1 MPETPQPRRAAAALA
16 LGLTAAVVIGV
27 YLSVP
32 DDPLRRR
39 LVVTLIDAVA
49 WFMGGVVLLSMREGI
64 GARSSRAVGLTFL
77 IGSAVIGL
85 VFVSGITGSEVEPG
99 YADLLFLL
107 PLVTLIGGFRSEIKH
122 HVPPGDRRELAT
134 DAALIVCALMTAG
147 YVLIRPAEA
156 TSDVSASAVTFA
168 LVTAFLVATYPAL
181 AIWIPTRAHVA
192 RAVVFA
198 GLGAAVLTFGWQ
210 WTHMTY
216 DATDAAIELP
226 IALSPLAVVA
236 TYLVIRPAKK
246 LPRPSRFARPIL
258 TSVTVIATCA
268 ALLITGVLAESRGL
282 TVLQT
287 GLFIGVLA
295 IAVAVRII
303 ANQITVTQ
311 ASESVRRA
319 LGQKEMALAD
329 TDAAL
334 ERVRETNETL
344 KSSEEHLRLVFD
356 AAVDGII
363 ELDVNDV
370 VMRTNEAFCQ
380 MVHLD
385 RETVIGQRWQALTA
399 SLDGADARFAEL
411 PSAGQA
417 QLERSDGTPLYL
429 ESRVSEI
436 PTNPPR
442 RLVLIRDVT
451 PGKAADQTI
460 RSLLKFLQEKD
471 EDRTSLLRRT
481 NSAIESE
488 RNRIARD
495 LHDGPVQGVSAASL
509 SLEAALL
516 MIGAGDVERG
526 VDVLSKVR
534 KELAD
539 EADALRSLMSGL
551 RPPVLEERGLI
562 PALRE
567 AVTRFGIEQSVETDL
582 VGTLPRPMSSDLE
595 TLAYRVVQEALTNA
609 AKHARA
615 GRVVV
620 SVETTATS
628 LRVEVEDDG
637 RGFDSAMTREFLRQ
651 GRVGLASM
659 RERVE
664 LANGTFVIRS
674 NPGRGTSIVATL
686 PVDPAPEAREG
697 AREGSTSLPG
707 RRPAS

>member
-1 MPETPQPRRAAAALA
+1 MPETPQPRRLTAALA
-16 LGLTAAVVIGV
+16 LGLTALVIVGV
-27 YLSVP
+27 YLAVP
-32 DDPLRRR
+32 DDPERRP
-39 LVVTLIDAVA
+39 LVVNLIDAVA
-49 WFMGGVVLLSMREGI
+49 WFMGGVVLLSMHEGKL
-64 GARSSRAVGLTFL
+64 ARSTRAVGLTLL

-85 VFVSGITGSEVEPG
+85 VFVSGLTGPAGKPG
-99 YADLLFLL
+99 FADVLFLL
-107 PLVTLIGGFRSEIKH
+107 PLITLVAGFRSEIRH
-122 HVPPGDRRELAT
+122 HVPTGDRRELAT
-134 DAALIVCALMTAG
+134 DTALIVSAVMAAG
-147 YVLIRPAEA
+147 YVLIRPVEA
-156 TSDVSASAVTFA
+156 TSSVSASAVTFA
-168 LVTAFLVATYPAL
+168 LLSAFLIATYPAL
-181 AIWIPTRAHVA
+181 AIWVPTRAHVA

-198 GLGAAVLTFGWQ
+198 GLGGAVLTFGWQ
-210 WTHMTY
+210 WTQQTY
-216 DATDAAIELP
+216 DATNAAIQLA

-236 TYLVIRPAKK
+236 TYLVIRPAEK

-258 TSVTVIATCA
+258 TSVAVIAACA
-268 ALLITGVLAESRGL
+268 ALLITGVLGDDRGL
-282 TVLQT
+282 TGLQT
-287 GLFIGVLA
+287 GVFIGVLA
-295 IAVAVRII
+295 MAVAVRII

-319 LGQKEMALAD
+319 LGQKESALAD

-334 ERVRETNETL
+334 DRVREANETL

-356 AAVDGII
+356 AAVDGIV
-363 ELDVNDV
+363 ELDLNDIV
-370 VMRTNEAFCQ
+370 VRTNEAFCQ

-385 RETVIGQRWQALTA
+385 RATVEGQRWQALAA
-399 SLDGADARFAEL
+399 SLEGADDGFADL
-411 PSAGQA
+411 PAAGQA
-417 QLERSDGTPLYL
+417 QLERADGTPLYL

-436 PTNPPR
+436 PTDPPR

-509 SLEAALL
+509 SLEASLL
-516 MIGAGDVERG
+516 MIGAGDVDRG

-539 EADALRSLMSGL
+539 EADALRALMSGL
-551 RPPVLEERGLI
+551 RPPVLEERGLM

-567 AVTRFGIEQSVETDL
+567 AVTRFGIEQGVETDL
-582 VGTLPRPMSSDLE
+582 VGQLPRPMSSDLE

-620 SVETTATS
+620 SVETTANS

-664 LANGTFVIRS
+664 LANGTFVIRAS
-674 NPGRGTSIVATL
+674 AGRGTSIVATL
-686 PVDPAPEAREG
+686 PVDAPTEPRV
-697 AREGSTSLPG
+697 GSSSLPG
-707 RRPAS
+707 HLPAS

>member
-1 MPETPQPRRAAAALA
+1 MPETPQPRRLTAALA
-16 LGLTAAVVIGV
+16 LGLTAVVIIGV
-27 YLSVP
+27 YLVVP
-32 DDPLRRR
+32 DDPERRP
-39 LVVTLIDAVA
+39 LVVNLIDAVA
-49 WFMGGVVLLSMREGI
+49 WFMGGVVLLSMREGKV
-64 GARSSRAVGLTFL
+64 ARSSRAIGLTLL

-85 VFVSGITGSEVEPG
+85 VFVSGLMGPAGKPG
-99 YADLLFLL
+99 FADVLFAL
-107 PLVTLIGGFRSEIKH
+107 PLITLVAGFRSEIRH
-122 HVPPGDRRELAT
+122 HVPTGDRRELAT
-134 DAALIVCALMTAG
+134 DTALIVSAVMAAG
-147 YVLIRPAEA
+147 YVLIRPFDA
-156 TSDVSASAVTFA
+156 TSSISASAVTFA
-168 LVTAFLVATYPAL
+168 LLSAFLIATYPAL
-181 AIWIPTRAHVA
+181 AIWVPTRAHVA

-198 GLGAAVLTFGWQ
+198 GLGGAVLMFGWQ
-210 WTHMTY
+210 WTQQTY
-216 DATDAAIELP
+216 DATNAAIELA

-236 TYLVIRPAKK
+236 TYLVIKPAEK

-258 TSVTVIATCA
+258 TSVAVIAACA
-268 ALLITGVLAESRGL
+268 ALLITGVLGDDRGL
-282 TVLQT
+282 TGLQT
-287 GLFIGVLA
+287 GVFIGVLA
-295 IAVAVRII
+295 MAVAVRII

-319 LGQKEMALAD
+319 LGQKESALAD

-334 ERVRETNETL
+334 DRVREANETL
-344 KSSEEHLRLVFD
+344 KRSEEHLRLVFD
-356 AAVDGII
+356 AAVDGIV
-363 ELDVNDV
+363 ELDLNDV
-370 VMRTNEAFCQ
+370 VVRTNEAFCQ

-385 RETVIGQRWQALTA
+385 RATVEGQRWQALAA
-399 SLDGADARFAEL
+399 SLEGADAGFSDL

-417 QLERSDGTPLYL
+417 QLERADGTPLYL

-436 PTNPPR
+436 PTDPPR

-471 EDRTSLLRRT
+471 EDRTAFLRRT

-509 SLEAALL
+509 SLEASLL
-516 MIGAGDVERG
+516 MIGAGDVDRG

-539 EADALRSLMSGL
+539 EADALRALMSGL
-551 RPPVLEERGLI
+551 RPPVLEERGLM

-567 AVTRFGIEQSVETDL
+567 AVTRFGVEQGVETDL

-615 GRVVV
+615 DRVVV
-620 SVETTATS
+620 SVEATATS

-674 NPGRGTSIVATL
+674 SPGRGTSIVATL
-686 PVDPAPEAREG
+686 PVDAPAEPRVAE
-697 AREGSTSLPG
+697 SSSLPG
-707 RRPAS
+707 HLPAG

>member
-16 LGLTAAVVIGV
+16 LGLTAVVIVGV
-27 YLSVP
+27 SLFLVP
-32 DDPLRRR
+32 DDPDRRP
-39 LVVTLIDAVA
+39 LVVNLIDAVA
-49 WFMGGVVLLSMREGI
+49 WFMGGVVLLSMREGKV
-64 GARSSRAVGLTFL
+64 ARSSRAVGLTFL
-77 IGSAVIGL
+77 IGAAVIGL
-85 VFVSGITGSEVEPG
+85 VFVSGLAGPRIAPG
-99 YADLLFLL
+99 FADVLLLL
-107 PLVTLIGGFRSEIKH
+107 PLITLFWGFRSEIRH
-122 HVPPGDRRELAT
+122 HVPAEDRRELAT
-134 DAALIVCALMTAG
+134 DAALIVSALMAAG
-147 YVLIRPAEA
+147 YVLIRPDGA
-156 TSDVSASAVTFA
+156 TPGVSASAVTFA
-168 LVTAFLVATYPAL
+168 LLTAFLVATYPAL
-181 AIWIPTRAHVA
+181 AIWVPTRAHVA
-192 RAVVFA
+192 RAIVFA
-198 GLGAAVLTFGWQ
+198 GLGAAVLMFGWQ
-210 WTHMTY
+210 WTHQTY
-216 DATDAAIELP
+216 TATSAALELP

-236 TYLVIRPAKK
+236 TYLVIRPTKM

-258 TSVTVIATCA
+258 TSVAVIATCA
-268 ALLITGVLAESRGL
+268 ALLITGVLGDDKGL
-282 TVLQT
+282 NGLQT

-311 ASESVRRA
+311 ATESVRRA
-319 LGQKEMALAD
+319 LSQKEAALAD

-334 ERVRETNETL
+334 ERVREANETL

-356 AAVDGII
+356 AAVDGVV
-363 ELDVNDV
+363 ELDANDV
-370 VMRTNEAFCQ
+370 VVRTNEAFCQ

-385 RETVIGQRWQALTA
+385 RSTVEGQRWQALAA
-399 SLDGADARFAEL
+399 SLDGADARFSEL
-411 PSAGQA
+411 PGAGQA
-417 QLERSDGTPLYL
+417 ELERSDGTPLYL
-429 ESRVSEI
+429 ESRVSVI
-436 PTNPPR
+436 PTDPPR

-481 NSAIESE
+481 NSAIEAE

-516 MIGAGDVERG
+516 MIGAGDVDRG

-534 KELAD
+534 HELAD
-539 EADALRSLMSGL
+539 EADALRALMSGL

-567 AVTRFGIEQSVETDL
+567 AVTRFGIEQGVETDL
-582 VGTLPRPMSSDLE
+582 VGTLPLPMSSDLE

-664 LANGTFVIRS
+664 LANGTFVVRS
-674 NPGRGTSIVATL
+674 NQGRGTSIVATL
-686 PVDPAPEAREG
+686 PVNAPAEPRV
-697 AREGSTSLPG
+697 GSPSLPG
-707 RRPAS
+707 RLPAG

>member
-1 MPETPQPRRAAAALA
+1 MPESPQPRRLTAALA
-16 LGLTAAVVIGV
+16 LGVTAVVIIGV
-27 YLSVP
+27 YLVAP
-32 DDPLRRR
+32 DDPERRP
-39 LVVTLIDAVA
+39 LVVNLIDAVA
-49 WFMGGVVLLSMREGI
+49 WFMGAVVLLSMREGKV
-64 GARSSRAVGLTFL
+64 ARSSRAVGLTLL

-85 VFVSGITGSEVEPG
+85 VFVSGLTGPAGEPG
-99 YADLLFLL
+99 FADLLFLL
-107 PLVTLIGGFRSEIKH
+107 PLITLVAGFRSEIRH
-122 HVPPGDRRELAT
+122 HVPTGDRRELAT
-134 DAALIVCALMTAG
+134 DTALIVSAVMAAG
-147 YVLIRPAEA
+147 YVSIRPVDA
-156 TSDVSASAVTFA
+156 TMGVSASAVTFA
-168 LVTAFLVATYPAL
+168 LLSAFLVATYPAL
-181 AIWIPTRAHVA
+181 AIWVPTRAHVA

-198 GLGAAVLTFGWQ
+198 ALGAAVLTFGWQ
-210 WTHMTY
+210 WTQQTY
-216 DATDAAIELP
+216 DATNAAIELA

-236 TYLVIRPAKK
+236 TYLVIRPAEK

-258 TSVTVIATCA
+258 TSVAVIAACA
-268 ALLITGVLAESRGL
+268 ALLITGVLGDDRGL
-282 TVLQT
+282 TGLQT
-287 GLFIGVLA
+287 GVFIGVLA
-295 IAVAVRII
+295 MAVAVRII

-319 LGQKEMALAD
+319 LGQKESALAD

-334 ERVRETNETL
+334 DRVRETNETL
-344 KSSEEHLRLVFD
+344 KRSEEHLRLVFD
-356 AAVDGII
+356 AAVDGIV
-363 ELDVNDV
+363 ELDLDDV
-370 VMRTNEAFCQ
+370 VVRTNEAFCQ

-385 RETVIGQRWQALTA
+385 RATVEGQRWQALAA
-399 SLDGADARFAEL
+399 SLEGADAGFAEL
-411 PSAGQA
+411 PAAGQA
-417 QLERSDGTPLYL
+417 QLERADGTPLYL

-436 PTNPPR
+436 PTDPPR

-509 SLEAALL
+509 SLEASLL
-516 MIGAGDVERG
+516 MIGAGDVDRG

-539 EADALRSLMSGL
+539 EADALRALMSGL
-551 RPPVLEERGLI
+551 RPPVLEERGLM

-567 AVTRFGIEQSVETDL
+567 AVTRFGVEQGVEVDL
-582 VGTLPRPMSSDLE
+582 VGTLPRPVSSDLE

-615 GRVVV
+615 DRVVV

-674 NPGRGTSIVATL
+674 SPGRGTSIVATL
-686 PVDPAPEAREG
+686 PVDAPAEPRVE
-697 AREGSTSLPG
+697 SPSLPG
-707 RRPAS
+707 HLPAS

>member
-16 LGLTAAVVIGV
+16 LGLTAAVIVGAS
-27 YLSVP
+27 LFVP
-32 DDPLRRR
+32 DDQDRRP
-39 LVVTLIDAVA
+39 LVVNLIDAVA
-49 WFMGGVVLLSMREGI
+49 WFMGGVVLLSMREGKV
-64 GARSSRAVGLTFL
+64 ARSSRAVGLTFL
-77 IGSAVIGL
+77 IGAAVIGL
-85 VFVSGITGSEVEPG
+85 VFVSGLAGPQVAPG
-99 YADLLFLL
+99 FADVLFLL
-107 PLVTLIGGFRSEIKH
+107 PLITLFWGFRSEIRH
-122 HVPPGDRRELAT
+122 HVPAGDRRELAT
-134 DAALIVCALMTAG
+134 DAALIVSALMAAG
-147 YVLIRPAEA
+147 YVLIRPEGA
-156 TSDVSASAVTFA
+156 TPGISASAVTFA
-168 LVTAFLVATYPAL
+168 LLTSFLVATYPAL
-181 AIWIPTRAHVA
+181 AIWVPTRAHVA
-192 RAVVFA
+192 RAIVFA
-198 GLGAAVLTFGWQ
+198 GLGAAVLMFGWQ
-210 WTHMTY
+210 WTHQTY
-216 DATDAAIELP
+216 DATSAALELP

-236 TYLVIRPAKK
+236 TYLVIKPTQK

-258 TSVTVIATCA
+258 TSVAVIATCA
-268 ALLITGVLAESRGL
+268 ALLITGVLGDDKGL
-282 TVLQT
+282 TGLQT

-319 LGQKEMALAD
+319 LSQKEAALAD

-334 ERVRETNETL
+334 DRVREANETL

-356 AAVDGII
+356 AAVDGIV
-363 ELDVNDV
+363 ELDATDV
-370 VMRTNEAFCQ
+370 VVRTNEAFCQ

-385 RETVIGQRWQALTA
+385 RSTVEGQRWQALAA
-399 SLDGADARFAEL
+399 SLDGADARFSEL
-411 PSAGQA
+411 PGAGQA
-417 QLERSDGTPLYL
+417 ELERSDGTPLYL
-429 ESRVSEI
+429 ESRVSVI
-436 PTNPPR
+436 PTDPPR

-516 MIGAGDVERG
+516 MIGAGDVDRG

-534 KELAD
+534 HELAD
-539 EADALRSLMSGL
+539 EADALRALMSGL

-567 AVTRFGIEQSVETDL
+567 AVTRFGIEQGVETDI
-582 VGTLPRPMSSDLE
+582 VGTLPLPMSSDLE

-615 GRVVV
+615 GRVIV

-637 RGFDSAMTREFLRQ
+637 RGFDSGMTREFLRQ

-664 LANGTFVIRS
+664 LANGTFVVRS
-674 NPGRGTSIVATL
+674 NQGRGTSIIATL
-686 PVDPAPEAREG
+686 PVNAPAEPRVETA
-697 AREGSTSLPG
+697 TLPG
-707 RRPAS
+707 RLPAG

>member
-1 MPETPQPRRAAAALA
+1 MPETPQPRRLTAALA
-16 LGLTAAVVIGV
+16 LGLTAVVIIGV
-27 YLSVP
+27 YLIVP
-32 DDPLRRR
+32 DDPERRP
-39 LVVTLIDAVA
+39 LVVNLIDAVA
-49 WFMGGVVLLSMREGI
+49 WFMGGVVLLSMREGKV
-64 GARSSRAVGLTFL
+64 ARSSRAVGLTLL

-85 VFVSGITGSEVEPG
+85 VFVSGLTGPVSKPG
-99 YADLLFLL
+99 FADVLFLL
-107 PLVTLIGGFRSEIKH
+107 PLITLVAGFRSEIRH
-122 HVPPGDRRELAT
+122 HVPTGDRRELAT
-134 DAALIVCALMTAG
+134 DTALIVSAVMAAG
-147 YVLIRPAEA
+147 YVLIRPFDA
-156 TSDVSASAVTFA
+156 TTGVSASAVTFA
-168 LVTAFLVATYPAL
+168 LLSAFLFATYPAL
-181 AIWIPTRAHVA
+181 AIWVPTRAHVA
-192 RAVVFA
+192 RAIVFA
-198 GLGAAVLTFGWQ
+198 GLGSAVLMFGWQ
-210 WTHMTY
+210 WTQQTY
-216 DATDAAIELP
+216 DATNAAIELA

-236 TYLVIRPAKK
+236 TYLVIKPAEK
-246 LPRPSRFARPIL
+246 LPRPSRYARPIL
-258 TSVTVIATCA
+258 TSVAVIAACA
-268 ALLITGVLAESRGL
+268 ALLITGVLGDNRGL
-282 TVLQT
+282 TGLQT
-287 GLFIGVLA
+287 GVFIGVLA

-319 LGQKEMALAD
+319 LGQKESALAD

-334 ERVRETNETL
+334 DRVREANETL

-356 AAVDGII
+356 AAVDGIV
-363 ELDVNDV
+363 ELDLNDIV
-370 VMRTNEAFCQ
+370 VRTNEAFCQ

-385 RETVIGQRWQALTA
+385 RANVVSQPWQALAA
-399 SLDGADARFAEL
+399 SLEGADAGFAEL
-411 PSAGQA
+411 PAAGQA
-417 QLERSDGTPLYL
+417 QLERADGTPLYL

-436 PTNPPR
+436 PTDPPR

-509 SLEAALL
+509 SLEASLL
-516 MIGAGDVERG
+516 MIGAGDVDRG

-539 EADALRSLMSGL
+539 EADALRALMSGL
-551 RPPVLEERGLI
+551 RPPVLEERGLM

-567 AVTRFGIEQSVETDL
+567 AVTRFGIEQGVETDL

-615 GRVVV
+615 GRVVI

-674 NPGRGTSIVATL
+674 SPGRGTSIVATL
-686 PVDPAPEAREG
+686 PVDTPAETRV
-697 AREGSTSLPG
+697 GSPSLPDHL
-707 RRPAS
+707 PAG

>member
-1 MPETPQPRRAAAALA
+1 MRGTPHPRRATATIA
-16 LGLTAAVVIGV
+16 LGLTALVIVGA

-32 DDPLRRR
+32 DDPARRP
-39 LVVTLIDAVA
+39 LVVNLIDAVA
-49 WFMGGVVLLSMREGI
+49 WFMGGVVLLAMREGKA
-64 GARSSRAVGLTFL
+64 ARSSRAVGLSLL
-77 IGSAVIGL
+77 IGSGVIGL
-85 VFVSGITGSEVEPG
+85 VFVSGLMGPAVQPG
-99 YADLLFLL
+99 FADLLFLL
-107 PLVTLIGGFRSEIKH
+107 PLVTLVAGFGSEIRH
-122 HVPPGDRRELAT
+122 HVPSGDRRELAT
-134 DAALIVCALMTAG
+134 DAALIVSALMAAG
-147 YVLIRPAEA
+147 YVLIRPETASA
-156 TSDVSASAVTFA
+156 AISASAVTFA
-168 LVTAFLVATYPAL
+168 LVSAFLVATYPAL
-181 AIWIPTRAHVA
+181 AIWVPTRAHVA

-198 GLGAAVLTFGWQ
+198 GLGAAVLAFGWQ
-210 WTHMTY
+210 WTRMTY
-216 DATDAAIELP
+216 EATNPGVELP
-226 IALSPLAVVA
+226 IALSPLAVAA
-236 TYLVIRPAKK
+236 TYLVIRPAKE
-246 LPRPSRFARPIL
+246 LPRPSRSARPIL
-258 TSVTVIATCA
+258 TSVAVIAACA
-268 ALLITGVLAESRGL
+268 ALLITGVLGDDRGL
-282 TVLQT
+282 TGLQT
-287 GLFIGVLA
+287 GMFIGVLA
-295 IAVAVRII
+295 LAVAVRII

-319 LGQKEMALAD
+319 LGQKEAALAD
-329 TDAAL
+329 MDAAL
-334 ERVRETNETL
+334 DRVREANETL
-344 KSSEEHLRLVFD
+344 KGSEEHLRLVFD
-356 AAVDGII
+356 AAVDGIV
-363 ELDVNDV
+363 ELDANDV
-370 VMRTNEAFCQ
+370 VVRTNEAFCQ

-385 RETVIGQRWQALTA
+385 RPTIEGQRWQALAA
-399 SLDGADARFAEL
+399 SLDGADARFADL
-411 PSAGQA
+411 PAAGQA
-417 QLERSDGTPLYL
+417 QLERADGTPLYL

-436 PTNPPR
+436 PTDPPR

-516 MIGAGDVERG
+516 MIGAGDVDRG

-539 EADALRSLMSGL
+539 EADALRALMSGL
-551 RPPVLEERGLI
+551 RPPVLEERGLM

-567 AVTRFGIEQSVETDL
+567 AVTRFGIEQGVETDL
-582 VGTLPRPMSSDLE
+582 VGTLPRPLSADLE

-615 GRVVV
+615 GHVVV

-674 NPGRGTSIVATL
+674 NAGRGTSIVATL
-686 PVDPAPEAREG
+686 PVDVPAEARVTV
-697 AREGSTSLPG
+697 R
-707 RRPAS
+707 

>member
-1 MPETPQPRRAAAALA
+1 MPETPQPRRLTAALA
-16 LGLTAAVVIGV
+16 LGLTAVVIIGV
-27 YLSVP
+27 YLAVP
-32 DDPLRRR
+32 DDPERRP
-39 LVVTLIDAVA
+39 LVVNLIDAVA
-49 WFMGGVVLLSMREGI
+49 WFMGGVVLLSMREGKV
-64 GARSSRAVGLTFL
+64 ARSSRAVGLTLL

-85 VFVSGITGSEVEPG
+85 VFVSGLMGPAGRPG
-99 YADLLFLL
+99 FADVLFLL
-107 PLVTLIGGFRSEIKH
+107 PLITLVAGFRSEIRH
-122 HVPPGDRRELAT
+122 HVPTGDRRELAT
-134 DAALIVCALMTAG
+134 DTALIVSAVMAAG
-147 YVLIRPAEA
+147 YVLIRPFDA
-156 TSDVSASAVTFA
+156 SSSVSASAVTFA
-168 LVTAFLVATYPAL
+168 LLSAFLIATYPAL
-181 AIWIPTRAHVA
+181 AIWVPTRAHVA

-198 GLGAAVLTFGWQ
+198 GLGAAVLVFGWQ
-210 WTHMTY
+210 WTQQTY
-216 DATDAAIELP
+216 DATNAAIELA

-236 TYLVIRPAKK
+236 TYLVIKPAVQ

-258 TSVTVIATCA
+258 TSVAVIAACA
-268 ALLITGVLAESRGL
+268 ALLITGVLGDDRGL
-282 TVLQT
+282 TGLQT
-287 GLFIGVLA
+287 GVFIGVLA
-295 IAVAVRII
+295 MAVAVRII

-319 LGQKEMALAD
+319 LGQKESALAD

-334 ERVRETNETL
+334 DRVREANETL
-344 KSSEEHLRLVFD
+344 KHSEEHLRLVFD
-356 AAVDGII
+356 AAVDGIV
-363 ELDVNDV
+363 ELDLDDIV
-370 VMRTNEAFCQ
+370 VRTNEAFCQ

-385 RETVIGQRWQALTA
+385 RATIEGQRWQALAA
-399 SLDGADARFAEL
+399 SLEGADAGFSDL

-417 QLERSDGTPLYL
+417 QLERADGTPLYL

-436 PTNPPR
+436 PTDPPR

-471 EDRTSLLRRT
+471 EDRTAFLRRT

-509 SLEAALL
+509 SLEASLL
-516 MIGAGDVERG
+516 MIGAGDVDRG

-539 EADALRSLMSGL
+539 EADALRALMSGL
-551 RPPVLEERGLI
+551 RPPVLEERGLM

-567 AVTRFGIEQSVETDL
+567 AVTRFGVEQGVETDL

-615 GRVVV
+615 DRVVV
-620 SVETTATS
+620 SVEATATS

-674 NPGRGTSIVATL
+674 SPGRGTSIVATL
-686 PVDPAPEAREG
+686 PVDAPVEPRVVE
-697 AREGSTSLPG
+697 SSSLPG
-707 RRPAS
+707 HLPAG

>member
-1 MPETPQPRRAAAALA
+1 MPETPQPRRLTAALA
-16 LGLTAAVVIGV
+16 LGLTAVVIIGV
-27 YLSVP
+27 YLVAP
-32 DDPLRRR
+32 DDPHRRP
-39 LVVTLIDAVA
+39 LVVNLIDAVA
-49 WFMGGVVLLSMREGI
+49 WFMGGVVLLSMREGKV
-64 GARSSRAVGLTFL
+64 ARSSRAVGLTLL

-85 VFVSGITGSEVEPG
+85 VFVSGLLGPAGEPG
-99 YADLLFLL
+99 FADVLFLL
-107 PLVTLIGGFRSEIKH
+107 PLITLVAGFRSEIRH
-122 HVPPGDRRELAT
+122 HVPTGDRRELAT
-134 DAALIVCALMTAG
+134 DTALIVSAVMAGG
-147 YVLIRPAEA
+147 YVLIRPFNA
-156 TSDVSASAVTFA
+156 TSSISASAVTFA
-168 LVTAFLVATYPAL
+168 LLSAFLIATYPAL
-181 AIWIPTRAHVA
+181 AIWVPTRAHVA

-198 GLGAAVLTFGWQ
+198 GLGAAVLMFGWQ
-210 WTHMTY
+210 WTQRTH
-216 DATDAAIELP
+216 DATNAAIELA

-236 TYLVIRPAKK
+236 TYLVIKPAEK

-258 TSVTVIATCA
+258 TSVAVIAACA
-268 ALLITGVLAESRGL
+268 ALLITGVLGDDRGL
-282 TVLQT
+282 TGLQT
-287 GLFIGVLA
+287 GVFIGVLA
-295 IAVAVRII
+295 MAVAVRII

-319 LGQKEMALAD
+319 LGQKESALAD

-334 ERVRETNETL
+334 DRVREANETL

-356 AAVDGII
+356 AAVDGIV
-363 ELDVNDV
+363 ELDLNDIV
-370 VMRTNEAFCQ
+370 VRTNEAFCQ

-385 RETVIGQRWQALTA
+385 RATVEGQRWQALAA
-399 SLDGADARFAEL
+399 SLEGADAGFSDL
-411 PSAGQA
+411 PAAGQA
-417 QLERSDGTPLYL
+417 QLERADGTPLYL

-436 PTNPPR
+436 PTDPPR

-509 SLEAALL
+509 SLEASLL
-516 MIGAGDVERG
+516 MIGAGDVDRG

-539 EADALRSLMSGL
+539 EADALRALMSGL
-551 RPPVLEERGLI
+551 RPPVLEERGLM

-567 AVTRFGIEQSVETDL
+567 AVTRFGVEQGVETDL
-582 VGTLPRPMSSDLE
+582 VGTLPRPVSSDLE

-615 GRVVV
+615 DRVVV

-674 NPGRGTSIVATL
+674 SPGRGTSIVATL
-686 PVDPAPEAREG
+686 PVDAPAEPRV
-697 AREGSTSLPG
+697 GSSTLPG
-707 RRPAS
+707 HLPAG

>member
-1 MPETPQPRRAAAALA
+1 MPETPQPRRLTAALA
-16 LGLTAAVVIGV
+16 LGLTAVVIIGV
-27 YLSVP
+27 YLVAP
-32 DDPLRRR
+32 DDPARRP
-39 LVVTLIDAVA
+39 LVVNLIDAVA
-49 WFMGGVVLLSMREGI
+49 WFMGAVVLLSMREGKV
-64 GARSSRAVGLTFL
+64 ARSSRAVGLTLL

-85 VFVSGITGSEVEPG
+85 VFVSGLTGPAGRPG
-99 YADLLFLL
+99 FADLLFLL
-107 PLVTLIGGFRSEIKH
+107 PLITLVAGFRSEIRH
-122 HVPPGDRRELAT
+122 HVPAGDRRELAT
-134 DAALIVCALMTAG
+134 DTALIVSAVMAAG
-147 YVLIRPAEA
+147 YVLIRPFDA
-156 TSDVSASAVTFA
+156 TTSVSASAVTFA
-168 LVTAFLVATYPAL
+168 LLSAFLIATYPAL
-181 AIWIPTRAHVA
+181 AIWVPTRAHLA

-198 GLGAAVLTFGWQ
+198 ALGAAVLMFGWQ
-210 WTHMTY
+210 WTHQIY
-216 DATDAAIELP
+216 DATNAAIELA

-236 TYLVIRPAKK
+236 TYLVIRPAEK

-258 TSVTVIATCA
+258 TSLAVIAACA
-268 ALLITGVLAESRGL
+268 ALLITGVLGDDRGL
-282 TVLQT
+282 TGLQT
-287 GLFIGVLA
+287 GAFIGVLA

-319 LGQKEMALAD
+319 LGQKESALAD

-334 ERVRETNETL
+334 DRVREANETL
-344 KSSEEHLRLVFD
+344 KRSEEHLRLVFD
-356 AAVDGII
+356 AAVDGIV
-363 ELDVNDV
+363 ELDLNDIV
-370 VMRTNEAFCQ
+370 VRTNEAFCQ

-385 RETVIGQRWQALTA
+385 RANVEGQRWQALAA
-399 SLDGADARFAEL
+399 SLEGADAGFSEL

-417 QLERSDGTPLYL
+417 QLERADGTPLYL

-436 PTNPPR
+436 PTDPPR

-509 SLEAALL
+509 SLEASLL
-516 MIGAGDVERG
+516 MIGAGDVDRG

-539 EADALRSLMSGL
+539 EADALRALMSGL
-551 RPPVLEERGLI
+551 RPPVLEERGLM

-567 AVTRFGIEQSVETDL
+567 AVTRFGVEQGVEVDL
-582 VGTLPRPMSSDLE
+582 VGTLPRPVSSDLE

-615 GRVVV
+615 DRVVV

-674 NPGRGTSIVATL
+674 SPGRGTSIVATL
-686 PVDPAPEAREG
+686 PVDAPVEPRLE
-697 AREGSTSLPG
+697 SPSLPG
-707 RRPAS
+707 PLPAS

>member
-1 MPETPQPRRAAAALA
+1 MPETPQPRRLTAALA
-16 LGLTAAVVIGV
+16 LGLTAVVIVGV
-27 YLSVP
+27 YLVVP
-32 DDPLRRR
+32 DDPERRP
-39 LVVTLIDAVA
+39 LVVNLIDAVA
-49 WFMGGVVLLSMREGI
+49 WFMGGVVLLSMREGKV
-64 GARSSRAVGLTFL
+64 ARSSRAVGLTLL

-85 VFVSGITGSEVEPG
+85 VFVSGLMGPAGQPG
-99 YADLLFLL
+99 FADVLFLL
-107 PLVTLIGGFRSEIKH
+107 PLITLVAGFRSEIRH
-122 HVPPGDRRELAT
+122 HVPTGDRRELAT
-134 DAALIVCALMTAG
+134 DTALIVSAVMAAG
-147 YVLIRPAEA
+147 YVLIRPFDA
-156 TSDVSASAVTFA
+156 TSSISASAVTFA
-168 LVTAFLVATYPAL
+168 LLSAFLIATYPAL
-181 AIWIPTRAHVA
+181 AIWVPTRAHVA

-198 GLGAAVLTFGWQ
+198 GLGAAVLMFGWQ
-210 WTHMTY
+210 WTQQTY
-216 DATDAAIELP
+216 DATNAAIELA

-236 TYLVIRPAKK
+236 TYLVIKPAEK

-258 TSVTVIATCA
+258 TSVAVIAACA
-268 ALLITGVLAESRGL
+268 ALLITGVLGDDRGL
-282 TVLQT
+282 TGLQT
-287 GLFIGVLA
+287 GVFIGVLA
-295 IAVAVRII
+295 MAVAVRII

-319 LGQKEMALAD
+319 LGQKESALAD

-334 ERVRETNETL
+334 DRVREANETL
-344 KSSEEHLRLVFD
+344 KRSEEHLRLVFD
-356 AAVDGII
+356 AAVDGIV
-363 ELDVNDV
+363 ELDLNDIV
-370 VMRTNEAFCQ
+370 VRTYEAFCQ

-385 RETVIGQRWQALTA
+385 RATVEGQRWQALAA
-399 SLDGADARFAEL
+399 SLEGADAGFSDL
-411 PSAGQA
+411 PAAGQA
-417 QLERSDGTPLYL
+417 QLERADGTPLYL

-436 PTNPPR
+436 PTDPPR

-471 EDRTSLLRRT
+471 EDRTAFLRRT

-509 SLEAALL
+509 SLEASLL
-516 MIGAGDVERG
+516 MIGAGDVDRG

-539 EADALRSLMSGL
+539 EADALRALMSGL
-551 RPPVLEERGLI
+551 RPPVLEERGLM

-567 AVTRFGIEQSVETDL
+567 AVTRFGVEQGVETDL

-615 GRVVV
+615 DRVVV
-620 SVETTATS
+620 SVEATATS

-674 NPGRGTSIVATL
+674 SPGRGTSIVATL
-686 PVDPAPEAREG
+686 PVDAPAEPRVVE
-697 AREGSTSLPG
+697 SSSLPG
-707 RRPAS
+707 HLPAG

>member
-1 MPETPQPRRAAAALA
+1 MRGTPHPRRAAAAIA
-16 LGLTAAVVIGV
+16 LGLTATVIVGV
-27 YLSVP
+27 YLAVP
-32 DDPLRRR
+32 DDPDRRM
-39 LVVTLIDAVA
+39 LVVNLIDAVA
-49 WFMGGVVLLSMREGI
+49 WFMGGVVLLSMREGKV
-64 GARSSRAVGLTFL
+64 AQSSRAVGFTLL
-77 IGSAVIGL
+77 VGSAVIGL
-85 VFVSGITGSEVEPG
+85 VFVSGLSGPEITPG
-99 YADLLFLL
+99 FPDLLFLL
-107 PLVTLIGGFRSEIKH
+107 PLLTLVAGFRTEIRH
-122 HVPPGDRRELAT
+122 HVPSGDRWELAT
-134 DAALIVCALMTAG
+134 DAALILSALMAAG
-147 YVLIRPAEA
+147 YVLIRPEPA
-156 TSDVSASAVTFA
+156 TSGVSASAMTFA
-168 LVTAFLVATYPAL
+168 LVSSFLVATYPAL
-181 AIWIPTRAHVA
+181 AIWVPTRAHVA

-210 WTHMTY
+210 WTHLSY
-216 DATDAAIELP
+216 DATNPAIELP

-236 TYLVIRPAKK
+236 TYLVIRPAKE

-258 TSVTVIATCA
+258 TSVAVIAACA
-268 ALLITGVLAESRGL
+268 ALLITGVLGHDRGL
-282 TVLQT
+282 TGLQT
-287 GLFIGVLA
+287 GLLIGVLA
-295 IAVAVRII
+295 LAVAIRII

-319 LGQKEMALAD
+319 LGQKESALAD

-334 ERVRETNETL
+334 DRVREANETL
-344 KSSEEHLRLVFD
+344 KRSEEHLRLVFD
-356 AAVDGII
+356 AAVDGIV
-363 ELDVNDV
+363 ELDANDV
-370 VMRTNEAFCQ
+370 IVRTNEAFCQ

-385 RETVIGQRWQALTA
+385 RATIEGQRWRALAA
-399 SLDGADARFAEL
+399 SLDGADARFADL
-411 PSAGQA
+411 PAAGQA
-417 QLERSDGTPLYL
+417 QLERADGTPLYL

-436 PTNPPR
+436 PTDPPR

-516 MIGAGDVERG
+516 MIGAGDVDRG

-539 EADALRSLMSGL
+539 EADALRALMSGL
-551 RPPVLEERGLI
+551 RPPVLEERGLM

-567 AVTRFGIEQSVETDL
+567 AVARFGIEQGVETDL
-582 VGTLPRPMSSDLE
+582 AGTLPRPLSADLE

-615 GRVVV
+615 GHVVV
-620 SVETTATS
+620 SVETTPTS

-674 NPGRGTSIVATL
+674 NRGRGTSIVATL
-686 PVDPAPEAREG
+686 PVDAPAESRVPAR
-697 AREGSTSLPG
+697 
-707 RRPAS
+707 